1 MFPCQ
6 SPQIWSTEDSE
17 RLSDQLWE
25 LGGKICWTCRIFVVP
40 CESMWYHGPF
50 YWKHCPSLILQ
61 EASNSLL
68 SASVESSISASESLT
83 VWTSHSKRWRPC
95 WSKSGDLIFCSPCAV
110 LEPLIPGR
118 SKNFECRT
126 TLKDQHLRF
135 ISIPYTVAFNGGNWR
150 RCSVYSNLT
159 SSLDFQPA
167 ATLLQAPNILF
178 RKGWEGQ
185 SSCCKGSLLPRVSL
199 LYIPST
205 HTWFLRHTNEAFWT
219 HSDYI
224 DVVCS
229 ELESV
234 QQNEQPVRKY
244 AQGNKIYTTL
254 LSCFDWSLLCPSQS
268 AKLKLHEVSEIEIE
282 NQKRFEKNW
291 IGCH

>member
-1 MFPCQ
+1 MWIHVIPWAFLLKTL
-6 SPQIWSTEDSE
+6 SISSTS
-17 RLSDQLWE
+17 
-25 LGGKICWTCRIFVVP
+25 GGK
-40 CESMWYHGPF
+40 
-50 YWKHCPSLILQ
+50 Q
-61 EASNSLL
+61 L
-68 SASVESSISASESLT
+68 SAFCFSWVKHFSLRKFDRLNVAQQKMMT
-83 VWTSHSKRWRPC
+83 DDDHDDRPC
-95 WSKSGDLIFCSPCAV
+95 WSKSADLIFCSPCAV
-110 LEPLIPGR
+110 LKPLIPGR

-167 ATLLQAPNILF
+167 AVLQAPNILF

-219 HSDYI
+219 HLDYI